1 MPPSPCLQL
10 EQCLNAASPDIPSVS
25 EPLRAI
31 AEQVEHEMDNST
43 VSLGCNRTSEA
54 TCSALNQRLCSRW
67 STWWSAAPR
76 EAPAT
81 GATGL
86 GQPGQPSP
94 TPSHWSWFVMPAL
107 QLPLPLPPAVEAGAL
122 RTFTPPTCPLQLSP
136 SVHVS
141 SSQHPMMHAALT
153 IRPYVP
159 HPTPL
164 PCSCRCR
171 PRLRWGSCAPSR
183 SGRCASC
190 TCCTG
195 VPWEAP
201 RKGCGCLRL
210 RHAPASGMSGGW
222 PEGVREDSW

>member
-1 MPPSPCLQL
+1 MGG
-10 EQCLNAASPDIPSVS
+10 
-25 EPLRAI
+25 
-31 AEQVEHEMDNST
+31 ST
-43 VSLGCNRTSEA
+43 ARSTSDGRYGVGTAWA
-54 TCSALNQRLCSRW
+54 TV
-67 STWWSAAPR
+67 
-76 EAPAT
+76 
-81 GATGL
+81 
-86 GQPGQPSP
+86 P

-190 TCCTG
+190 MCCTG

-222 PEGVREDSW
+222 PEGVREDSGRCRSADVWSLHASSKRNVDALSSCGVLDLVPAPILALPLTFVDAHKQSSC